1 MRELIIPVGAKSDPD
16 ATEMV
21 RFWLAHNQPHV
32 SLLLGMYE
40 DADDCD
46 VDELYAWG
54 HILRDIAQHV
64 AHGLQKSHGWDF
76 SESAKKIE
84 RYFVEAMGQRSPG
97 IEGGYLD
104 ADK

>member
-1 MRELIIPVGAKSDPD
+1 MRELIIPVGVDSDPD

-21 RFWLAHNQPHV
+21 RFWLADGEPHV

-40 DADDCD
+40 DDKDCD
-46 VDELYAWG
+46 IGELYAWG

-76 SESAKKIE
+76 DKSARTIA
-84 RYFVEAMGQRSPG
+84 RHFADAMAERSPG
-97 IEGGYLD
+97 LQGEYVDGD
-104 ADK
+104 D